1 MPERTYYN
9 DTLLHEHLDYC
20 LEVRRLNGRT
30 VADKQSTFRGM
41 YRDLQAIKP
50 DTALCDLELKD
61 ILRWLQHRRQ
71 QGNSPNCLRKSIS
84 HLRCYLHYAM
94 HTRRI
99 DRNVLDGFRLKGA
112 GKHPSPN
119 YLSINQARMLVES
132 CCSTTPLER
141 RDRLIILVLYGCGLR
156 TTELCQ
162 LNIKDIDIHRQELFI
177 KGKGDKERTVPIP
190 RGVYTELLAYLQTI
204 GRSRGALFCG
214 DTTRSHINGQRVN
227 QIIKHQAALA
237 GITQQVTARTLRH
250 TFATHLMDQGVD
262 LSVISS
268 LMGHSSVS
276 ETGVY
281 LHALK
286 GKVDMAVEKL
296 NRKDI

>member
-1 MPERTYYN
+1 MSDSNYYN
-9 DTLLHEHLDYC
+9 DSLLHEHFDYC
-20 LEVRRLNGRT
+20 LEVRRLNERT
-30 VADKQSTFRGM
+30 VADKQSTFRGI
-41 YRDLQAIKP
+41 YRDLQALNPEVAI
-50 DTALCDLELKD
+50 CDLELKD

-71 QGNSPNCLRKSIS
+71 QGNSHSCLRKSIS

-94 HTRRI
+94 HTGRI
-99 DRNVLDGFRLKGA
+99 DRNVLDGFSLKAA
-112 GKHPSPN
+112 GKLPSLN
-119 YLSINQARMLVES
+119 YLSINQSRKLVES
-132 CCSTTPLER
+132 CSGKTPLER
-141 RDRLIILVLYGCGLR
+141 RNRLIILVLYGCGLR
-156 TTELCQ
+156 TTELCK

-177 KGKGDKERTVPIP
+177 KGKGDKERMVPIP

-214 DTTRSHINGQRVN
+214 DTTRSHISGHRVN
-227 QIIKHQAALA
+227 QIIKHQAAVA
-237 GITQQVTARTLRH
+237 QIAQYVTARTLRH

-286 GKVDMAVEKL
+286 GKVEIAVEKL